1 MTMDEQAWEL
11 ASVIAR
17 NETRATTVVAALAE
31 SQSVALSSLPLSAYA
46 AEIRR
51 DWRELGKDIDPA
63 TLTADVTVIFDRV
76 GLAVRSAVAQGDWDP
91 GDHPPSSFALWLER
105 TLSEL
110 HATGSR
116 RPFVRARAVAGC
128 ARTLSA
134 MHRLRVLSHISRQVW
149 PARPGQPSSE
159 NGTAH
164 HATRRDDRTAP
175 YSDVGKDDRPGAD
188 ERLVLDRHRRFVLD
202 PAFPEVRNHGRP
214 VADHYVVPDAD
225 PVGIGCFQHHIG
237 AYEDTGPDL
246 DAAKPV

>member
-76 GLAVRSAVAQGDWDP
+76 GLAVRSAVAQGDWDW

-110 HATGSR
+110 HTTG
-116 RPFVRARAVAGC
+116 
-128 ARTLSA
+128 
-134 MHRLRVLSHISRQVW
+134 
-149 PARPGQPSSE
+149 
-159 NGTAH
+159 
-164 HATRRDDRTAP
+164 
-175 YSDVGKDDRPGAD
+175 
-188 ERLVLDRHRRFVLD
+188 
-202 PAFPEVRNHGRP
+202 
-214 VADHYVVPDAD
+214 
-225 PVGIGCFQHHIG
+225 
-237 AYEDTGPDL
+237 
-246 DAAKPV
+246 